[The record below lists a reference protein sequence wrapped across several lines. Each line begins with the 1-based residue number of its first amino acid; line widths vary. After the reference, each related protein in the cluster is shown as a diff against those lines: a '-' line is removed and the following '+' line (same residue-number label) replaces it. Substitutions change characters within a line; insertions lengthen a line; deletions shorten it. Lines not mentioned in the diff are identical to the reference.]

1 MAYRLSK
8 ITTRTGDQ
16 GHTGL
21 GDGRRIEKHHLRI
34 QVIGE
39 IDELNSCIGVLLAET
54 LPEKISALLLRVQ
67 HDLFDL
73 GGELSIPG
81 FVAIQPAHI
90 ERLEA
95 WLLEHNAALPPLT
108 NFVLPSGARPAA
120 LAHVVR
126 TVARRAERS
135 VCALAAATVSGQKEI
150 VSAAAHQYLNRLSD
164 LMFVL
169 ARILNQHAGHA
180 DVLWQQAEKPAR

>member
-1 MAYRLSK
+1 MGYRLSK
-8 ITTRTGDQ
+8 ITTRTGDN
-16 GHTGL
+16 GTTGL
-21 GDGRRIEKHHLRI
+21 GDGRRVEKHHLRI

-54 LPEKISALLLRVQ
+54 LPEKISAALLRIQ

-81 FVAIQPAHI
+81 FVAIHEAHI
-90 ERLEA
+90 ERLDA
-95 WLLEHNAALPPLT
+95 WLAEYNAALPPLA
-108 NFVLPSGARPAA
+108 NFVLPSGSRAAA
-120 LAHVVR
+120 LTHVVR

-135 VCALAAATVSGQKEI
+135 LCALGAVEGEQETVSQ
-150 VSAAAHQYLNRLSD
+150 AARQYLNRLSD

-169 ARILNQHAGHA
+169 ARTLNQSAGQG
-180 DVLWQQAEKPAR
+180 DVLWQQEKKAAS